1 MQLQING
8 TNKKTSRE
16 QQAALQALQ
25 RMKQGQ
31 SRHDV
36 EQKWYQHLSPKL
48 EKTMVYEEQ
57 KKETNDIMQIA
68 YERKKHS

>member
-1 MQLQING
+1 MAVTFLSFLGKRAFLYAIAGKWHHQ
-8 TNKKTSRE
+8 KSSSE

-31 SRHDV
+31 SRHAV

-48 EKTMVYEEQ
+48 EKTM
-57 KKETNDIMQIA
+57 A
-68 YERKKHS
+68 

>member
-1 MQLQING
+1 MQLQVNG

-36 EQKWYQHLSPKL
+36 EQK
-48 EKTMVYEEQ
+48 
-57 KKETNDIMQIA
+57 
-68 YERKKHS
+68 